1 MSAPNLTNKE
11 VPVMSGIKGLVG
23 KKMPKE
29 VKFMDEKITIYKLK
43 FSEII
48 EIQEMVRESEN
59 SDKEGTSSE
68 EDMGIDVLR
77 KVIRSSVE
85 GGDELEDADFQE
97 FPMDELTKLSNEIMK
112 HSGVNSDQA
121 GK

>member
-85 GGDELEDADFQE
+85 GGAELEDADFQE

-112 HSGVNSDQA
+112 HSGVNSDKA

>member
-85 GGDELEDADFQE
+85 GGAELEDADFQE

-112 HSGVNSDQA
+112 HSGVDSDKA

>member
-1 MSAPNLTNKE
+1 MSAPNMIKKDKLK
-11 VPVMSGIKGLVG
+11 MSGIKGLVG
-23 KKMPKE
+23 RKMPKE